1 MKKLYSILTFLI
13 IAVSLMAQAPL
24 SFKYQAVLRDA
35 RGNIKSNT
43 KATVAI
49 DILQGSTNG
58 ISVYKESNDV
68 TTDSYGLI
76 NLEIGKGGSQVGS
89 VNGIDW
95 STGPYFIKISVD
107 GIEMGTSQLLSV
119 PYALYAQTA
128 GNGFSG
134 SYNDLSAK
142 PQLFDGTWSSLTG
155 RPAFSPVAT
164 SGSYNDLTNKP
175 VIFSGA

>member
-1 MKKLYSILTFLI
+1 MDHTLLK
-13 IAVSLMAQAPL
+13 V
-24 SFKYQAVLRDA
+24 
-35 RGNIKSNT
+35 
-43 KATVAI
+43 
-49 DILQGSTNG
+49 
-58 ISVYKESNDV
+58 
-68 TTDSYGLI
+68 
-76 NLEIGKGGSQVGS
+76 
-89 VNGIDW
+89 
-95 STGPYFIKISVD
+95 SVD
-107 GIEMGTSQLLSV
+107 GLEMGTSQLLSV

-175 VIFSGA
+175 VIFSGAWASLTGKPTYAVVATTGSYNDLMNKPIII